1 MNNFGQHFLVHNL
14 SKHFLSIVTKCYA
27 YLLNNLIQFG
37 VVNMGQHI
45 WLPPSA
51 TCMMSC
57 TVEPLQWIQLTSRF
71 MQIIWISE
79 YVFPHFSLS
88 KFMEILNTGGSHHN
102 LQRVCIS
109 LTASQSSSCSW
120 LQCDLFLQHQPAHP
134 CSTNNVRSS
143 YMINIWSI
151 DSRTCHPSIHRLFI
165 IPLVLLDWRL
175 WRQTKYLNKFLLV
188 CVRKRYR
195 DKRTDGRTDWHI
207 NCWTDGQTDGENSYK

>member
-1 MNNFGQHFLVHNL
+1 MRKHFLVHNL
-14 SKHFLSIVTKCYA
+14 NKDFLSIITKCYA

-57 TVEPLQWIQLTSRF
+57 TVEPLQCIQLTSRF

-88 KFMEILNTGGSHHN
+88 KFMEILNTAAVTTIS
-102 LQRVCIS
+102 S

-120 LQCDLFLQHQPAHP
+120 LQCDLFFQHQPAHP

-143 YMINIWSI
+143 YMINVWSI
-151 DSRTCHPSIHRLFI
+151 DSRTCHASIHPSIDC
-165 IPLVLLDWRL
+165 LL
-175 WRQTKYLNKFLLV
+175 YP
-188 CVRKRYR
+188 
-195 DKRTDGRTDWHI
+195 
-207 NCWTDGQTDGENSYK
+207 

>member
-1 MNNFGQHFLVHNL
+1 
-14 SKHFLSIVTKCYA
+14 
-27 YLLNNLIQFG
+27 
-37 VVNMGQHI
+37 MGQHI

-57 TVEPLQWIQLTSRF
+57 TVEPLQYMQLTSRF

-109 LTASQSSSCSW
+109 QTASQSSSCSW

-134 CSTNNVRSS
+134 CSRNNVRSS

-151 DSRTCHPSIHRLFI
+151 DSRTCHASIHPSIVYYTHSTLGLEAMAANKVSQQI
-165 IPLVLLDWRL
+165 SSCLCSKKIS
-175 WRQTKYLNKFLLV
+175 RQTD
-188 CVRKRYR
+188 R
-195 DKRTDGRTDWHI
+195 RTDWL
-207 NCWTDGQTDGENSYK
+207 TYKLLDRQTDGWRKFL